1 MSVCKNMN
9 FFNVAKLVFRTVVL
23 DLFIHV
29 LNKELW

>member
-1 MSVCKNMN
+1 MSVCNNMN
-9 FFNVAKLVFRTVVL
+9 FLNVAKLVFRTVVL